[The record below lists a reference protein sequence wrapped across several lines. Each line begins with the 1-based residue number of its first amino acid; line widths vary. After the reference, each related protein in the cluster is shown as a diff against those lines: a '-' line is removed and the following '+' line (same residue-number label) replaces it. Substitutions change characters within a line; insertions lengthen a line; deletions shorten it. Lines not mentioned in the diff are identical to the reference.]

1 MIYIHKINITFF
13 AAKPELKRQ
22 ESDDIVEEEEDSE
35 EEIDDDEPED
45 ILGKVVDF
53 LHFGPNLLL
62 FMAVLR
68 QDKQRGFA
76 FNLGMLTQKR

>member
-1 MIYIHKINITFF
+1 MIYIHKINITFFF

-45 ILGKVVDF
+45 ILGISQ
-53 LHFGPNLLL
+53 L
-62 FMAVLR
+62 FVYILEPIVYFIYVR
-68 QDKQRGFA
+68 SLSRHKQRF
-76 FNLGMLTQKR
+76 